1 MSEDKDK
8 KDMNIEKAWNFTQE
22 QKAKSE
28 DQVRKEARAIIA
40 KDGYKD
46 GVMDASPEENEKQI
60 IKCLNKYHKKHP
72 DDLHTPTLLKW
83 IKIDGIGYEALAMFY
98 KRQGHPFITPN
109 IVREKE
115 KIALKRVMEALV

>member
-1 MSEDKDK
+1 MTEEK

-46 GVMDASPEENEKQI
+46 GVMDASP
-60 IKCLNKYHKKHP
+60 
-72 DDLHTPTLLKW
+72 
-83 IKIDGIGYEALAMFY
+83 
-98 KRQGHPFITPN
+98 
-109 IVREKE
+109 
-115 KIALKRVMEALV
+115 